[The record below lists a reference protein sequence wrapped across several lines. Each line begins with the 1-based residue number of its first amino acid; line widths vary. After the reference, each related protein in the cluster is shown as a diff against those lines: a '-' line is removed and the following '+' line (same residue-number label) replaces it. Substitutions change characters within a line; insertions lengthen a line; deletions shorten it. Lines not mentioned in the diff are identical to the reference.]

1 MLWIKKL
8 FRRIEYPKLGRW
20 ALIRDTK
27 IINRKVDLANEDHCG
42 CCDEETNK
50 KNENKKNKYNR
61 PF

>member
-1 MLWIKKL
+1 MMWIKKL

-42 CCDEETNK
+42 CCVEESNK
-50 KNENKKNKYNR
+50 KTENKKK
-61 PF
+61 